1 MALWGQDLAARA
13 ALGRPLVWE
22 GTNGF
27 ETRPTA
33 GLTADKQGQHKVYE
47 EYLGDEGPELE
58 SGNYDDGAFEDGY
71 EFEEYAPKDSK
82 EDSSARGGGLFSFL
96 GSIVSLAGLAL
107 ASAPHAGGLL
117 DEVAQ
122 QANQAGVS
130 SVGLV
135 ITGLMLIGLSITRA
149 EIRKLSSKPARLPN
163 DLQIALTQ
171 MADQVGLLTG
181 TLVHLQDEVTHLAT
195 REPIVQVEA
204 PAPDK
209 DLVALNREQ
218 KDATYRL
225 AASLDKLG
233 KNIDDQ
239 VAKRFSVVVRSV
251 DTLRE
256 QLNSTRE
263 SIEEGLQET
272 RSISTLMSTETPSA
286 NGHNGH
292 QAAQPTAAP
301 QAAAPQAA
309 APQAAAPQASA
320 TQAATPRTGEFRI
333 EEPAPVQSTKDS
345 ASAFIEALSVMGPPS
360 QSPRHPD
367 AEVPSLNFDQ
377 LEPSQEEVQERLN
390 TNKLNIPVDQPAAA
404 LPAQRDHITD
414 PDSLDPRR
422 IEAVLSGELLPPRD
436 DTQPPQ

>member
-1 MALWGQDLAARA
+1 M
-13 ALGRPLVWE
+13 
-22 GTNGF
+22 
-27 ETRPTA
+27 
-33 GLTADKQGQHKVYE
+33 YE

-71 EFEEYAPKDSK
+71 EFEEYAPKDSE
-82 EDSSARGGGLFSFL
+82 EDSAARGGGLFSFL

-107 ASAPHAGGLL
+107 ASAPHAGGML

-149 EIRKLSSKPARLPN
+149 EIRKLSSQPARLPN
-163 DLQIALTQ
+163 DLQNALTQ

-292 QAAQPTAAP
+292 QATQP
-301 QAAAPQAA
+301 AAAPQAA
-309 APQAAAPQASA
+309 K
-320 TQAATPRTGEFRI
+320 PRGEEFSI
-333 EEPAPVQSTKDS
+333 EDPAPVQPTKDS

-404 LPAQRDHITD
+404 LPAQRDHVTD

-422 IEAVLSGELLPPRD
+422 IEAVLSGELLPPRED
-436 DTQPPQ
+436 NQPRQ